1 MSRIATQIKALFSS
15 STHPPAPKRNA
26 KGTPSVSDKSTGTS
40 ANAADPPAL
49 PKVRYA
55 DLHLIPQTL
64 AKYPAFYLIDHPLPP
79 PPFPQARQL
88 LTAPESV
95 KATLIDK
102 GKSTTRG
109 YHHAKHSGR
118 EWWDY
123 SSEGEDRDMRLAPD
137 DEEFRR
143 VSKEYHEQ
151 SVELLK
157 QICWTFNKDGEE
169 DVVPREVMGGGG
181 FTGMRYL
188 RYSPDVFDE
197 TQTAEES
204 PPVAGASRLD
214 GKNVGTGDLVAKI
227 SHAQGGYTE
236 LHADSD
242 DLPRI
247 EAHTDLSLFTLIAAT
262 EPSGLYI
269 WNRRCG
275 VFPAPPVEN
284 AVLVMPGDCM
294 AYYTAV
300 KGKNPLD
307 SLDAIGE
314 KTVLPAAHAVVV
326 PKGVGE
332 RYSVVVFLRP
342 DRDAVVSKRMVRR
355 KGVEEVEETAL
366 WWLATEKLEV
376 EGRKCWLADI

>member
-1 MSRIATQIKALFSS
+1 MSRRIATQIKALFSS
-15 STHPPAPKRNA
+15 SASRRDKNDELKATDKTVDA
-26 KGTPSVSDKSTGTS
+26 GTL
-40 ANAADPPAL
+40 DPPAL
-49 PKVRYA
+49 PRVRYE
-55 DLHLIPQTL
+55 DLHLIPQVL
-64 AKYPAFYLIDHPLPP
+64 AAYPAFYLTDHPLPP

-102 GKSTTRG
+102 NKSTTRG
-109 YHHAKHSGR
+109 YHHAKNSRR

-123 SSEGEDRDMRLAPD
+123 SPENGDTRLMLD
-137 DEEFRR
+137 DEEFQGA
-143 VSKEYHEQ
+143 STEYHDQ

-157 QICWTFNKDGEE
+157 QICQQFNQNGDVAIPEE
-169 DVVPREVMGGGG
+169 VLENGG
-181 FTGMRYL
+181 FTTMRYL
-188 RYSPDVFDE
+188 RYSPDVFNE
-197 TQTAEES
+197 QQTAEGDILA
-204 PPVAGASRLD
+204 AGASRLD
-214 GKNVGTGDLVAKI
+214 GKKVDNANPLAKI
-227 SHAQGGYTE
+227 SFAKGEYTQSND
-236 LHADSD
+236 DSD

-262 EPSGLYI
+262 EPSGLYM

-284 AVLVMPGDCM
+284 AVLIMPGDCM

-300 KGKNPLD
+300 KGMNPLD
-307 SLDAIGE
+307 SLDAISE

-326 PKGVGE
+326 PKEAGE

-342 DRDAVVSKRMVRR
+342 DRDAVVSRRMVRR

-376 EGRKCWLADI
+376 EGRKCWLADV